1 MLLFHETA
9 GESPITMLISSLS
22 HYFVSVKS
30 CRYLFFVPA
39 NSEMVMDQD
48 EGSRGVHFFIYH
60 FVNLSV
66 TSFVRY
72 ES

>member
-1 MLLFHETA
+1 
-9 GESPITMLISSLS
+9 MLISSLS

-60 FVNLSV
+60 LTTLLISV
-66 TSFVRY
+66 SLHL
-72 ES
+72 